1 MPISSSLWIALA
13 LALSSLWIHADLDED
28 TTSLLEPQQHRCYV
42 PSKNGL
48 LWLLNELGPDGPVL
62 TDAHDKAMNALLK
75 SGKLDDA
82 MVQEI
87 TPLVPKL
94 RQLSL
99 KALEMPYWQSKWR
112 ASLSD
117 GIDEVFEHPAV
128 NQMVKVLAVNV
139 VVEARAGRWDA
150 AIKDFKLLDRL
161 GCQFRNHASDGL
173 ECLMGAI
180 VSHRLDQVVAAFIQ
194 IPDTPSGVLKELA
207 AELDANPYLM
217 TGWQESLRH
226 EFRLRRLQ
234 CTGIHNLDEY
244 WVRFAQPVHE
254 KPKHDFPPKDVK
266 AINDHFSYFYDE
278 KKTLALLETRYSQMV
293 QMADEAFTTE
303 GHPSFHFKDGLKR
316 PIEDWSFPNALGT
329 GLVVYFPTNEKAL
342 KLILRRRSCHTMMR
356 TALAVELYRRA
367 QGKLPERLEDLI
379 PRYHQSLPKDSLDG
393 AVISYDANQG
403 LLYTAGEK
411 LQRDPPAI
419 PETPGLKLADSGDVF
434 RFTK

>member
-1 MPISSSLWIALA
+1 MHISSSLWIALA
-13 LALSSLWIHADLDED
+13 LALTSLWVHADLEAD
-28 TTSLLEPQQHRCYV
+28 TTSLLDPQQHRCYV

-48 LWLLNELGPDGPVL
+48 LWLLNELGPEGPVL
-62 TDAHDKAMNALLK
+62 TDAHNKAMNALLK
-75 SGKLDDA
+75 SGQLEDA
-82 MVQEI
+82 MAREI
-87 TPLVPKL
+87 APLVPKL
-94 RQLSL
+94 RELLLTDLQ
-99 KALEMPYWQSKWR
+99 MPYWQSKWR
-112 ASLSD
+112 SSLSD
-117 GIDEVFEHPAV
+117 GIDDVFERPSMH
-128 NQMVKVLAVNV
+128 QMVKVIAVNV

-150 AIKDFKLLDRL
+150 AIKDFKLLDQL
-161 GCQFRNHASDGL
+161 GRQFRNHASVGL

-217 TGWQESLRH
+217 TGWRESLRH
-226 EFRLRRLQ
+226 ELRLRRLQ

-266 AINDHFSYFYDE
+266 AVNDHFSYFYDE
-278 KKTLALLETRYSQMV
+278 KKTLALLEARYLQMV

-303 GHPSFHFKDGLKR
+303 GHPSFRFKDGLKK
-316 PIEDWSFPNALGT
+316 PIEDWSFPNAFGI

-379 PRYHQSLPKDSLDG
+379 PRYLQSLPMDSLDG
-393 AVISYDANQG
+393 DVIGYDANQG
-403 LLYTAGEK
+403 MLYTAGEK

-419 PETPGLKLADSGDVF
+419 PETSGLKLADSGDVF